1 VPTYVRESET
11 TLVVLYAPERQVDA
25 CLGLASLDQASGTA
39 RVSMDARLDQCA
51 RTFCLSAM
59 NIIGQWSFA
68 LRPSVQITRLSFADV
83 PRNFVNAALANGWD
97 M

>member
-1 VPTYVRESET
+1 
-11 TLVVLYAPERQVDA
+11 
-25 CLGLASLDQASGTA
+25 
-39 RVSMDARLDQCA
+39 MDARLDQCA
-51 RTFCLSAM
+51 RTLCLSAM

>member
-1 VPTYVRESET
+1 
-11 TLVVLYAPERQVDA
+11 
-25 CLGLASLDQASGTA
+25 
-39 RVSMDARLDQCA
+39 
-51 RTFCLSAM
+51 M

-83 PRNFVNAALANGWD
+83 PHNFVNAASANGWD

>member
-1 VPTYVRESET
+1 MRLKVR
-11 TLVVLYAPERQVDA
+11 LM
-25 CLGLASLDQASGTA
+25 
-39 RVSMDARLDQCA
+39 RVCV
-51 RTFCLSAM
+51 TP
-59 NIIGQWSFA
+59 QWSFA